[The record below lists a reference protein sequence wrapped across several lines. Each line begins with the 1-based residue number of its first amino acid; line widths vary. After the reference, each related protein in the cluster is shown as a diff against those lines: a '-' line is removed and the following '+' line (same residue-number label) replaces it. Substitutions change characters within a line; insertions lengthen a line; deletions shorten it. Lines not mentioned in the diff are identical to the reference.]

1 MVQNFKKPSVI
12 IKDLQPFHEHVV
24 IAKNFKEKARNK
36 VIKKPNEISAATSS
50 KQLHNAAPTLPV
62 HSPHSPVHPNSYPNV
77 QHNKLSGRYIYN
89 KKPQQKSDNKL
100 FNAKQL
106 AININD
112 FSESERFSP
121 SYSPITCNCIKSPN
135 ETITPK
141 ERNYFDFSHSSATN
155 KSIKEQTFNVSSSQ
169 IYRKYNNHDHLLPI
183 PQSSFEKMSTSDL
196 NLKRI
201 AKKSPLISQQ
211 SRFEKA
217 NITAYDNSQRLGRLA
232 AHHDNQNKYHYAFA
246 FSKSEQTS
254 PNNIDIKKS
263 TFAYDNNDPRS
274 ASSLLYV
281 SSMDP
286 WTKKSEFQPDG
297 LNQYS
302 ENADPWIKR
311 STESQIKSPRL
322 KDKAQNGQIKSFS
335 SAKRELSLDT
345 HKKSNYLQ
353 PEVQRHQSLRN
364 GADYVLSAPPSPHFL
379 KTSNDASCIVI
390 RSPNE
395 AIQTK
400 SASFS
405 PARGKNLLNPFGDIA
420 ICDDNI
426 TRHSFQ
432 TQAAAKPDPLRHT
445 EHSNCNLTVN
455 NSKRLQNRH
464 SFSSISEQSKEELQL
479 NIRRLSEQMSQL
491 SLKKIFKFSLS
502 DCNVNNKGDSIQSSD
517 QQTQT
522 TDILAK
528 AQKHG
533 THDTGNNKGCAKEI
547 SKCKESFSPKVSTV
561 LGNTKVYASC
571 QKRNPM
577 QETTC

>member
-1 MVQNFKKPSVI
+1 
-12 IKDLQPFHEHVV
+12 
-24 IAKNFKEKARNK
+24 
-36 VIKKPNEISAATSS
+36 
-50 KQLHNAAPTLPV
+50 NAAPTLPV

-89 KKPQQKSDNKL
+89 KKAQQKSDNKL
-100 FNAKQL
+100 LNAKQL

-121 SYSPITCNCIKSPN
+121 NYSPITCNCVKSPN
-135 ETITPK
+135 ETITPM
-141 ERNYFDFSHSSATN
+141 EGNYFDFSHSSATN
-155 KSIKEQTFNVSSSQ
+155 KTIKEQTFNVSSTQ
-169 IYRKYNNHDHLLPI
+169 IYRKYNNRDHLLPI

-201 AKKSPLISQQ
+201 AKKSPLSQQ
-211 SRFEKA
+211 MRYDKTNVA
-217 NITAYDNSQRLGRLA
+217 TYDNSQRSSRLA
-232 AHHDNQNKYHYAFA
+232 AHHDNQSKYHYAFA

-254 PNNIDIKKS
+254 PNNIDIKK
-263 TFAYDNNDPRS
+263 TIFAYDNDPRS

-286 WTKKSEFQPDG
+286 WTKKSEQSDG
-297 LNQYS
+297 LNQYK
-302 ENADPWIKR
+302 EYADPWIKR
-311 STESQIKSPRL
+311 STESQIKSPRF
-322 KDKAQNGQIKSFS
+322 KDKAHIGKAKSFS

-364 GADYVLSAPPSPHFL
+364 GGDYVLSAPPSPHFL
-379 KTSNDASCIVI
+379 KTTNDACLVN
-390 RSPNE
+390 RSPSE
-395 AIQTK
+395 AIQSK

-405 PARGKNLLNPFGDIA
+405 PARGKNLINPFGDID
-420 ICDDNI
+420 ICDVNI

-432 TQAAAKPDPLRHT
+432 TQTAAPDPLRHT
-445 EHSNCNLTVN
+445 EHSSCNLTVN

-491 SLKKIFKFSLS
+491 SLKKILKFSLS
-502 DCNVNNKGDSIQSSD
+502 DCNVNNKGDYIQSTD

-522 TDILAK
+522 TDTSI
-528 AQKHG
+528 AQKQGSHES
-533 THDTGNNKGCAKEI
+533 GNSKGCKEI